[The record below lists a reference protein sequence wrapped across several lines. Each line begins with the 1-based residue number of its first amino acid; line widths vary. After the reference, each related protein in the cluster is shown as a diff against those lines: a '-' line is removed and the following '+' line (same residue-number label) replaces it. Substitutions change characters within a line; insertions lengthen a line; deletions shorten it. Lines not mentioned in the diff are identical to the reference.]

1 MENVHKTLPRS
12 ELDAGPVAETLPVHM
27 QALLQEQA
35 ELLDET
41 QQVLAT
47 WTRRRRETMEVSI
60 RKCEAMSGCKEAGAM
75 TAYAER
81 LTSSM
86 NRIFAEMNGARDE
99 ALQFVRSD
107 GHR

>member
-1 MENVHKTLPRS
+1 MENVHQTRPRS
-12 ELDAGPVAETLPVHM
+12 ELDAGPIAETLPVHM

-41 QQVLAT
+41 QHALAT
-47 WTRRRRETMEVSI
+47 WMRRRRETMEVSI
-60 RKCEAMSGCKEAGAM
+60 RKCQAISACKEASAM

-86 NRIFAEMNGARDE
+86 NRIFAEMNGVRDE
-99 ALQFVRSD
+99 ALRFVKSD
-107 GHR
+107 RNL